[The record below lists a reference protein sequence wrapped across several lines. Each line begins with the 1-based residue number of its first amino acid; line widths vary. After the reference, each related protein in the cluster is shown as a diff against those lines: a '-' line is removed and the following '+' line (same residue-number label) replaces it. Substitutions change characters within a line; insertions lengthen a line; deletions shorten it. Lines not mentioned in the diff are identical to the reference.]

1 MVSNSISVLQHT
13 LPRVSQTN
21 PPLPVLPQCP
31 RNQPYSLDDT
41 VRHPR
46 VADPHCLFLDP
57 LASERCPSFGGHLR
71 RRVNSVEVLLS
82 QTGDGDNISE
92 TDNIHSVP
100 AGISRLESR
109 RHSSPSI
116 RNNDNFL
123 IPRVS
128 SPIPIPSVRT
138 YNPGSQEGP
147 SSMPHVISVGNG
159 GGTPVM
165 EIFSVKQTSV
175 VESRHGF
182 ISVGRYT
189 HSRESSI
196 GSTGSCST
204 IHIITGEE
212 TLVDLHLSQPVSSG
226 EELDQHGPSQSK
238 DSVKPD
244 YSNRHGPTPSSAH
257 TTGGNRAAKRTA
269 NSDPTSEYMDLGFS
283 TLDFER
289 RGRPARS
296 STDSVFT
303 HDVGSGEWRA
313 ATGSPRQRRRRR
325 SSLQVVSENIATV
338 GPILTHAA
346 IGVFAVMFAG
356 RQ

>member
-21 PPLPVLPQCP
+21 PPLPVLPQCL

-82 QTGDGDNISE
+82 QTGGEDDISE
-92 TDNIHSVP
+92 TDNIRSVP

-116 RNNDNFL
+116 RNNDTFL
-123 IPRVS
+123 LPRVS
-128 SPIPIPSVRT
+128 SPVPIPSVCT
-138 YNPGSQEGP
+138 HNPSSQEGP

-165 EIFSVKQTSV
+165 EIFSVKQTAV

-189 HSRESSI
+189 HS
-196 GSTGSCST
+196 
-204 IHIITGEE
+204 
-212 TLVDLHLSQPVSSG
+212 
-226 EELDQHGPSQSK
+226 
-238 DSVKPD
+238 
-244 YSNRHGPTPSSAH
+244 
-257 TTGGNRAAKRTA
+257 
-269 NSDPTSEYMDLGFS
+269 
-283 TLDFER
+283 
-289 RGRPARS
+289 
-296 STDSVFT
+296 
-303 HDVGSGEWRA
+303 
-313 ATGSPRQRRRRR
+313 
-325 SSLQVVSENIATV
+325 
-338 GPILTHAA
+338 
-346 IGVFAVMFAG
+346 
-356 RQ
+356 